1 MSLASDK
8 SRKGNNFERSEYM
21 GTFLGYFGD
30 QTIPED
36 KREEFTRRVLT
47 ILDQGGMLDLEDVS
61 LFGKRIWL
69 LKPPQALPGKDT
81 ILFCYNYF
89 EQDTWETGGYEPAS
103 CSFHTNK
110 VGWRQFNLVCSAV
123 YVLYEFYTDS
133 FGIASEDAHVYDARE
148 IIGWLNY
155 LFQSRYDNRRASN
168 PWRVYQLLPDYRRDD
183 APLVQLADG
192 SPMDPMGMLIYLTV
206 TRKANQEALWE
217 STKSASGA
225 PHNIL
230 DCISRAERAL
240 AELTAGDEE
249 SDLKKLE
256 QLTAALKNRDMERL
270 SEGAPQCFAVMA
282 AMLPVE
288 ITAKLLADAFARNFW
303 ALLEELRS
311 FGWDGGDC
319 WNFKG
324 LPPAE
329 PVAPVDT
336 AAFLRCSDDDRAWW
350 WRPDGDVHFSKE
362 MNAWLAQCR
371 AALDNLAQEEPPMR
385 GAELLELL
393 VGTLD
398 SIQRRNPSVFA
409 FREMF
414 YDFAAHSE
422 SPMAGAA
429 VRYLEQLA
437 EQEDAA
443 VSLRRYLAVLGNL
456 PLRERV
462 FGF

>member
-1 MSLASDK
+1 
-8 SRKGNNFERSEYM
+8 M

-30 QTIPED
+30 QTIPKD

-81 ILFCYNYF
+81 ILFCHNYF
-89 EQDTWETGGYEPAS
+89 EQDTWETGGYDPTS

-123 YVLYEFYTDS
+123 YVLYEFYTPS
-133 FGIASEDAHVYDARE
+133 FGIASEDAQVYNARE

-155 LFQSRYDNRRASN
+155 LFQSRYDNRRARN

-183 APLVQLADG
+183 DPLTRLADG

-206 TRKANQEALWE
+206 TRKADEEALWQSAE
-217 STKSASGA
+217 SASGD
-225 PHNIL
+225 PDRYSIL
-230 DCISRAERAL
+230 DCISRAEQAL
-240 AELTAGDEE
+240 AELTAGDEDP
-249 SDLKKLE
+249 DLKKLE

-270 SEGAPQCFAVMA
+270 PEGAPQCFAVMA

-288 ITAKLLADAFARNFW
+288 ITAKLLADAFAQDFW

-311 FGWDGGDC
+311 FGWDGGSC
-319 WNFKG
+319 WTFG
-324 LPPAE
+324 DLPPAE

-350 WRPDGDVHFSKE
+350 WRPDGDVHFSEE

-371 AALDNLAQEEPPMR
+371 AALETLAREEASMH
-385 GAELLELL
+385 GSKLLELL
-393 VGTLD
+393 IGTLD
-398 SIQRRNPSVFA
+398 RIQRRTPSVFA

-414 YDFAAHSE
+414 YDFTSHSE
-422 SPMAGAA
+422 QPMVQAA
-429 VRYLEQLA
+429 VQFLKQMA
-437 EQEDAA
+437 EQEDDCA

-456 PLRERV
+456 PLRKEV

>member
-1 MSLASDK
+1 
-8 SRKGNNFERSEYM
+8 M

-36 KREEFTRRVLT
+36 KREEFSQCVLT

-61 LFGKRIWL
+61 LFGKRFCL
-69 LKPPQALPGKDT
+69 LKPPQALPGKDI

-89 EQDTWETGGYEPAS
+89 EQDTWETGGYDPTS

-133 FGIASEDAHVYDARE
+133 FGMASEDAHVYDARK
-148 IIGWLNY
+148 IIGWLNN
-155 LFQSRYDNRRASN
+155 LFGSRYDNRRASD
-168 PWRVYQLLPDYRRDD
+168 PWRVYQLFPDYRRDD
-183 APLVQLADG
+183 DPLTRLADG
-192 SPMDPMGMLIYLTV
+192 APMDPMGMLIYMTV
-206 TRKANQEALWE
+206 TRKADEVALWQ
-217 STKSASGA
+217 SAEPAAGDPDSYS
-225 PHNIL
+225 IL
-230 DCISRAERAL
+230 DCISVAERAL
-240 AELTAGDEE
+240 AKLTAGDAAP
-249 SDLKKLE
+249 DLKKLE
-256 QLTAALKNRDMERL
+256 QLTAALKARDLKCLPGKAQR
-270 SEGAPQCFAVMA
+270 CFAGMA
-282 AMLPVE
+282 AMIPVE
-288 ITAKLLADAFARNFW
+288 ITAKLLADAFAQDFW
-303 ALLEELRS
+303 ALLEELHS
-311 FGWDGGDC
+311 SGWDGGSC
-319 WNFKG
+319 WNFG
-324 LPPAE
+324 ALPPAE

-350 WRPDGDVHFSKE
+350 WRPDGNVHFSDE

-371 AALDNLAQEEPPMR
+371 SVLESMAKDEAAMHGTQ
-385 GAELLELL
+385 LLERL

-398 SIQRRNPSVFA
+398 RIQRRTPSVLA

-422 SPMAGAA
+422 SLMVQAA

-437 EQEDAA
+437 EREEYAA

-456 PLRERV
+456 PLRKEV

>member
-1 MSLASDK
+1 
-8 SRKGNNFERSEYM
+8 M

-36 KREEFTRRVLT
+36 KREEFTQRVLT

-61 LFGKRIWL
+61 LFGKRVWL

-81 ILFCYNYF
+81 ILFCHNYF
-89 EQDTWETGGYEPAS
+89 EQDTWETGSYDPTS

-133 FGIASEDAHVYDARE
+133 FGIASEDVHIYDARE

-168 PWRVYQLLPDYRRDD
+168 PWRVYQMLPDYRRDD
-183 APLVQLADG
+183 DPLVQLADG

-217 STKSASGA
+217 STESASGA

-249 SDLKKLE
+249 PDRKKLE

-270 SEGAPQCFAVMA
+270 PGGAPQCFAVMA

-288 ITAKLLADAFARNFW
+288 ITAKLLADAFAQDFW

-336 AAFLRCSDDDRAWW
+336 ATFLRCSDDDRAWW
-350 WRPDGDVHFSKE
+350 WRPDGDVHFSEE

-371 AALDNLAQEEPPMR
+371 AALETLAREERPMR
-385 GAELLELL
+385 GSELLELL

-398 SIQRRNPSVFA
+398 RIQRRTPSVFA
-409 FREMF
+409 FWEMF
-414 YDFAAHSE
+414 YDFTAHSE
-422 SPMAGAA
+422 SPMVQAA
-429 VRYLEQLA
+429 VRYLGQLA

>member
-1 MSLASDK
+1 
-8 SRKGNNFERSEYM
+8 M

-30 QTIPED
+30 QTIPEE
-36 KREEFTRRVLT
+36 KREEFNQRVLT
-47 ILDQGGMLDLEDVS
+47 ILDQGGMLDLENVS
-61 LFGKRIWL
+61 LFGKRVWL

-89 EQDTWETGGYEPAS
+89 EQDTWETGGYDPTF

-168 PWRVYQLLPDYRRDD
+168 PWRVYQMLPDYRRDD
-183 APLVQLADG
+183 DPLTRLADG
-192 SPMDPMGMLIYLTV
+192 SPMDPMGMLIYMTV
-206 TRKANQEALWE
+206 TRKADEEALWQ
-217 STKSASGA
+217 STESASEA
-225 PHNIL
+225 PHSIL
-230 DCISRAERAL
+230 DCISRAEQAL

-249 SDLKKLE
+249 PDLNKLE
-256 QLTAALKNRDMERL
+256 QLMADLQARDLERL
-270 SEGAPQCFAVMA
+270 PEGAQKCFAGMA

-288 ITAKLLADAFARNFW
+288 ITAKLLADAFAQDFW

-311 FGWDGGDC
+311 FGWDGGSC
-319 WNFKG
+319 WTFRD

-350 WRPDGDVHFSKE
+350 WRPDGDVRFSEE

-371 AALDNLAQEEPPMR
+371 TALETLAREEAVMH
-385 GAELLELL
+385 GTELLELL
-393 VGTLD
+393 IGTLD
-398 SIQRRNPSVFA
+398 RIQRRNPSIFA

-414 YDFAAHSE
+414 YDFAARSE
-422 SPMAGAA
+422 SPMVQAA

-437 EQEDAA
+437 EQENAA
-443 VSLRRYLAVLGNL
+443 VSLRRYLAVLGNFS
-456 PLRERV
+456 LREKV

>member
-1 MSLASDK
+1 
-8 SRKGNNFERSEYM
+8 M

-47 ILDQGGMLDLEDVS
+47 VLDQGGMLDLEDVS
-61 LFGKRIWL
+61 LFGKRVWL

-81 ILFCYNYF
+81 ILFCHNYF
-89 EQDTWETGGYEPAS
+89 EQDTWETGSYDPIS
-103 CSFHTNK
+103 CCFHTNK

-148 IIGWLNY
+148 IIGWLND

-183 APLVQLADG
+183 DPLVQLADG

-217 STKSASGA
+217 STESASGA

-249 SDLKKLE
+249 PDRKKLE
-256 QLTAALKNRDMERL
+256 QLTAALKNRDMKRL
-270 SEGAPQCFAVMA
+270 PEGAPQCFAVMA

-288 ITAKLLADAFARNFW
+288 ITAKLLADAFAQDFW
-303 ALLEELRS
+303 GLLEELRS
-311 FGWDGGDC
+311 FGWDGGDG

-329 PVAPVDT
+329 PIAPVDT
-336 AAFLRCSDDDRAWW
+336 ATFLRCSDDDRAWW
-350 WRPDGDVHFSKE
+350 WRPDGDVHFSEE

-371 AALDNLAQEEPPMR
+371 AALETLAREEPALR
-385 GAELLELL
+385 GSELLELL
-393 VGTLD
+393 IGTLD
-398 SIQRRNPSVFA
+398 RIQRRTPSVFA

-414 YDFAAHSE
+414 YDFTAHSE
-422 SPMAGAA
+422 SPMVQAA

-443 VSLRRYLAVLGNL
+443 VPLRRYLAVLGNL

>member
-1 MSLASDK
+1 
-8 SRKGNNFERSEYM
+8 M

-36 KREEFTRRVLT
+36 KREEFNQRVLT

-61 LFGKRIWL
+61 LFGKRVWL
-69 LKPPQALPGKDT
+69 LKPPQALPGEDT

-89 EQDTWETGGYEPAS
+89 EQDTWETGGYDPTS

-155 LFQSRYDNRRASN
+155 LFQSRYDNHRASN

-183 APLVQLADG
+183 DPLTRLADG
-192 SPMDPMGMLIYLTV
+192 SPMDPMGMLIYMTV
-206 TRKANQEALWE
+206 TRKADEEALWQ
-217 STKSASGA
+217 STESASGD
-225 PHNIL
+225 PDCYSIL
-230 DCISRAERAL
+230 DCISRAEQAL

-249 SDLKKLE
+249 PDRNKLE
-256 QLTAALKNRDMERL
+256 QLTAALKARDLKRL
-270 SEGAPQCFAVMA
+270 PEKTQQCFAGLA
-282 AMLPVE
+282 AMIPVE
-288 ITAKLLADAFARNFW
+288 ITAKLLADAFSQDFW
-303 ALLEELRS
+303 ALLEELHS
-311 FGWDGGDC
+311 FDWDGGDC
-319 WNFKG
+319 WNFG
-324 LPPAE
+324 DLPPE
-329 PVAPVDT
+329 KPVAPVDT

-350 WRPDGDVHFSKE
+350 WRPDGDVCFSEE

-371 AALDNLAQEEPPMR
+371 AALESMAREEAAMH
-385 GAELLELL
+385 GTELLELL
-393 VGTLD
+393 IGTLD
-398 SIQRRNPSVFA
+398 RIQQRNPSVLA

-422 SPMAGAA
+422 SPMVQAA
-429 VRYLEQLA
+429 VRYLGQMA

-443 VSLRRYLAVLGNL
+443 VSLRRYLSVLGNL
-456 PLRERV
+456 PLREKV